1 MQDIILH
8 VLLYVVCTVPQ
19 LLHYTYSEHCN
30 RNNNNNKSQGLR
42 KCPLC
47 RGFHSF
53 RLSEVPCN
61 VIVSYIII
69 ITVTSMNIKLMFLCF
84 IDVDTP
90 VLVQPST
97 NALESATKGTTCI
110 CT

>member
-8 VLLYVVCTVPQ
+8 VLLYVVCTVPH
-19 LLHYTYSEHCN
+19 LVHYTYSEHCN
-30 RNNNNNKSQGLR
+30 RNNNNKSQGLR

-47 RGFHSF
+47 RGSHSF

-69 ITVTSMNIKLMFLCF
+69 ITVTSMYIQLMFLCF
-84 IDVDTP
+84 IDADTP
-90 VLVQPST
+90 VHVQPST
-97 NALESATKGTTCI
+97 SALESATKGTTCI